1 MAAYAGIGSRRTPP
15 EILSLMR
22 QTAAALAARG
32 YTLRTGGAGGADQAF
47 LEGAGGPLG
56 QVELFLPWPGFRGS
70 ARPER
75 MEGTL
80 GPRWRTLL
88 GTSGSCVRRP
98 EQRPFR
104 DESHLA

>member
-80 GPRWRTLL
+80 GPSWRTICSARR
-88 GTSGSCVRRP
+88 GPACDAPSSVRFVTNRT
-98 EQRPFR
+98 
-104 DESHLA
+104 